1 MNGEHAEWEI
11 LYKLYKKYK
20 LKQMKTF
27 TTTQKSIMI
36 FVTIIGYHFLI
47 SEIRNQLTN
56 PKYILWI
63 NIASLVILVAAVL
76 LSLHLKEKSEDKP
89 NYKIYFY
96 YTFFIFLLLTV
107 SFLLRN

>member
-20 LKQMKTF
+20 LKQMKTL

-96 YTFFIFLLLTV
+96 YTFFIFLLLAV

>member
-20 LKQMKTF
+20 LKQMKTL

-47 SEIRNQLTN
+47 SEIRNQFTN

-76 LSLHLKEKSEDKP
+76 LSLHLKEKSENKP

>member
-20 LKQMKTF
+20 LKQMKTL

-36 FVTIIGYHFLI
+36 FVTIIGYHFLV
-47 SEIRNQLTN
+47 SEIRNQFTN

>member
-1 MNGEHAEWEI
+1 
-11 LYKLYKKYK
+11 
-20 LKQMKTF
+20 MKTLN
-27 TTTQKSIMI
+27 TTQKSIMI

-47 SEIRNQLTN
+47 SEIRNQFTN

-76 LSLHLKEKSEDKP
+76 LSLHLKEKSENKP

>member
-20 LKQMKTF
+20 LKQMKTL

-76 LSLHLKEKSEDKP
+76 LSLHLKEKSENKP

-107 SFLLRN
+107 SLLLRN

>member
-1 MNGEHAEWEI
+1 
-11 LYKLYKKYK
+11 
-20 LKQMKTF
+20 MKTLN
-27 TTTQKSIMI
+27 TTQKSIMI
-36 FVTIIGYHFLI
+36 FVTIIGYHFLV
-47 SEIRNQLTN
+47 SEIRNQFTN

-76 LSLHLKEKSEDKP
+76 LSLHLKEKSENKP

>member
-1 MNGEHAEWEI
+1 
-11 LYKLYKKYK
+11 
-20 LKQMKTF
+20 MKTL

-47 SEIRNQLTN
+47 SEIRNKFTN

-76 LSLHLKEKSEDKP
+76 LSLHLKEKSENKP

-96 YTFFIFLLLTV
+96 YSILPDVEKSQCSVSYSQMHKPKFDDELLYFSDPKHLK
-107 SFLLRN
+107 S

>member
-20 LKQMKTF
+20 LKQMKTL

>member
-1 MNGEHAEWEI
+1 
-11 LYKLYKKYK
+11 
-20 LKQMKTF
+20 MKTL

-47 SEIRNQLTN
+47 SEIRNKFTN

-96 YTFFIFLLLTV
+96 YTLIPHTLRVLCCIYHHCDLLQ
-107 SFLLRN
+107 F

>member
-1 MNGEHAEWEI
+1 
-11 LYKLYKKYK
+11 
-20 LKQMKTF
+20 MKTL

-47 SEIRNQLTN
+47 SEIRNQFTN

-76 LSLHLKEKSEDKP
+76 LSLHLKEKSEYKP

-96 YTFFIFLLLTV
+96 YTFFIFLLLAV

>member
-20 LKQMKTF
+20 LKQMKTL

-47 SEIRNQLTN
+47 SEIRSQFTN

>member
-1 MNGEHAEWEI
+1 
-11 LYKLYKKYK
+11 
-20 LKQMKTF
+20 MKTLN
-27 TTTQKSIMI
+27 TTQKSIMI

-47 SEIRNQLTN
+47 SEIRNQFTN

-76 LSLHLKEKSEDKP
+76 LSLHLKEKSENKP

-96 YTFFIFLLLTV
+96 YTFSFLGKSLKIFL
-107 SFLLRN
+107 SIIFSIMNKNIESIQEYQKFIQK